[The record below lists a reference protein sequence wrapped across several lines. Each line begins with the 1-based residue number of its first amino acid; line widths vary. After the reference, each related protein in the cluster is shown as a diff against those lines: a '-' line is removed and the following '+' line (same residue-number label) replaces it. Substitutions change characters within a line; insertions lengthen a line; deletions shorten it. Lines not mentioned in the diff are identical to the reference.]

1 MEEKEEIITDE
12 DAQKINMERKR
23 RIEARNRR
31 KRKQQNKCKL
41 LVFLFILT
49 IAVIIF
55 SVIYALYPKKTV
67 SSNTICRDF
76 TNKTYIL
83 PKLPEEQRL
92 IAWDSELPNIIKN
105 DIKEAKKKGY
115 NIRYAIGNSV
125 LCITFDKN
133 GDPVLEGNSN
143 YSWALSSF
151 NTLKNFSIYQKDN
164 ALYLYGYNPEYG
176 NFFKE
181 EIFYSDYD
189 TYPTDKSLTYD
200 TNMPLTHKSKGIGT
214 IKFDTC
220 SLYYDEDTQTF
231 SFYSKGKVISSK
243 IFSDTV
249 DYINIYNGV
258 IITKNHMLYHIYTYI
273 KDGVPDIKFVY
284 VADGV
289 ELVESTK
296 SYYSTAHLVT
306 KDMESSDIP
315 IFKVKDEY
323 YVTIPNNWEDYNK
336 YSLSNA
342 KLNVYD
348 RKTDYDLTLINL
360 KDSFVSAQFDYKY
373 SEWNI
378 VISFNINGKI
388 YTTDEYLFYGYDTR
402 ISLSNDDVEK
412 LSIKVSSIE
421 ELEQQVQT
429 IRDVYESYY

>member
-1 MEEKEEIITDE
+1 MEEREDIITEE
-12 DAQKINMERKR
+12 DAERKR
-23 RIEARNRR
+23 RIEARRRR
-31 KRKQQNKCKL
+31 KRKQQNKRKL
-41 LVFLFILT
+41 LAFLFILAV
-49 IAVIIF
+49 AVIIF
-55 SVIYALYPKKTV
+55 FVIYASYPQKTV
-67 SSNTICRDF
+67 SNSTICRDF
-76 TNKTYIL
+76 TNKTSFL

-92 IAWDSELPNIIKN
+92 IAWDSELPDIIKK
-105 DIKEAKKKGY
+105 DIKEAQNKGY
-115 NIRYAIGNSV
+115 DIRYTIGNSV

-133 GDPVLEGNSN
+133 GEPVLEGNSN

-176 NFFKE
+176 NYFKE

-189 TYPTDKSLTYD
+189 KYPDETSLTYD
-200 TNMPLTHKSKGIGT
+200 TNMPLNHKSKGIGV

-249 DYINIYNGV
+249 DYINIYDGV

-289 ELVESTK
+289 ELVESTQ
-296 SYYSTAHLVT
+296 SYYPTAYLVT
-306 KDMESSDIP
+306 KDMESSGIP

-323 YVTIPNNWEDYNK
+323 YVTFPNNWEDYNK
-336 YSLSNA
+336 YSLSNE
-342 KLNVYD
+342 KINVYD
-348 RKTDYDLTLINL
+348 RETDYGLTLIKL
-360 KDSFVSAQFDYKY
+360 KDAFVCAQFNYEY
-373 SEWNI
+373 SEWSI
-378 VISFNINGKI
+378 IISFNINGKI
-388 YTTDEYLFYGYDTR
+388 YTIDEYLFYGYDTR
-402 ISLSNDDVEK
+402 ISLSDDDAEK
-412 LSIKVSSIE
+412 LSVKVASIE
-421 ELEQQVQT
+421 ELNQQIQT
-429 IRDVYESYY
+429 IRDAYESYY